1 MFKLID
7 SDVSQEKALL
17 AHSATKQTGK
27 KMNMMEQRQNIT
39 KYMSPN
45 IFCNDVLQPRELY
58 LFEIAFL
65 PVIGR
70 RRVNS
75 PFVNFFYSDCIL

>member
-27 KMNMMEQRQNIT
+27 KMNMMEQRQNMT
-39 KYMSPN
+39 KY
-45 IFCNDVLQPRELY
+45 ID
-58 LFEIAFL
+58 
-65 PVIGR
+65 
-70 RRVNS
+70 
-75 PFVNFFYSDCIL
+75 